1 MKSPTR
7 INGTKAAK
15 HQNATFWATSTLLS
29 SENPEKLAMMPLR
42 ADPNA
47 IDTRMNVGMD
57 ADALVRSASETL
69 AMMRLDTKL
78 QDMPKPVPI
87 MVESRA
93 INQSGPEGIA

>member
-1 MKSPTR
+1 
-7 INGTKAAK
+7 
-15 HQNATFWATSTLLS
+15 
-29 SENPEKLAMMPLR
+29 MMPLR

-57 ADALVRSASETL
+57 ADAWVRSASETL
-69 AMMRLDTKL
+69 AMIRFDTKL
-78 QDMPKPVPI
+78 QDMPKPMPI

>member
-1 MKSPTR
+1 
-7 INGTKAAK
+7 
-15 HQNATFWATSTLLS
+15 
-29 SENPEKLAMMPLR
+29 MMPLR

-78 QDMPKPVPI
+78 QDMP
-87 MVESRA
+87 
-93 INQSGPEGIA
+93 